1 MDGCRQSSQNL
12 HAESNTYTHLRMPYP
27 FPSPTARSRTSSSD
41 GLSIASSGTEYSVG
55 FDWELYT
62 CTSPTSALSCAQQ
75 SSQCFPDTPRDMDFP
90 ESPSSVDFRLS
101 PVLEDASPTE
111 LSPLIPQFPLPTPA
125 PSSVNNSTRLP
136 ASADPVPLLGLS
148 RVPKISGVL
157 NVTRRRAHTV
167 DVAAPQAVLRDA
179 QPEIRVVTPGL
190 GDSWRPRRSAT
201 MPSASTLLRGMLGID
216 DTPTYADPGIRTSPT
231 TEPAHSYSAD
241 VYSAPPPAKPAKQTS
256 AQTSRHTRDSS
267 WGDVRVTKMF
277 TQATGAADLDEL
289 DDSVREALYINA
301 ALRSRGLSYLC
312 AAAEKAEDAT
322 RASAEKLPGLAQASI
337 QARSTNPR
345 PPATLHRTATLL
357 PVRVPSLRPSILD
370 KTPISSEPL
379 GQNSPAQR
387 KATPSPKRP
396 RPLPAIPVPALPG
409 VKPIPAS
416 FLGQLVDTRAPSSA
430 KE

>member
-1 MDGCRQSSQNL
+1 
-12 HAESNTYTHLRMPYP
+12 MPYP
-27 FPSPTARSRTSSSD
+27 LPSPTARSRTSSSD
-41 GLSIASSGTEYSVG
+41 VLSIASSGTEYSVG

-62 CTSPTSALSCAQQ
+62 CTSPASALSCAQQ

-90 ESPSSVDFRLS
+90 ESPLSVDFTLS
-101 PVLEDASPTE
+101 PVLEDASSTE
-111 LSPLIPQFPLPTPA
+111 LSPLIPQFPLPTSV

-136 ASADPVPLLGLS
+136 ASADPVPLRGLS
-148 RVPKISGVL
+148 RVPKISGML

-167 DVAAPQAVLRDA
+167 DVAAPQDVLRDA

-231 TEPAHSYSAD
+231 PEPAQSHSAD
-241 VYSAPPPAKPAKQTS
+241 LYSAPPPAKSAKQSS
-256 AQTSRHTRDSS
+256 AQTSRHNRDSS

-322 RASAEKLPGLAQASI
+322 SAEKMPGLAAQAST
-337 QARSTNPR
+337 QARSANPR

-357 PVRVPSLRPSILD
+357 PVRVPSLRPSISD
-370 KTPISSEPL
+370 EAPISAEPFR
-379 GQNSPAQR
+379 NSPALR
-387 KATPSPKRP
+387 KAAPSPKRR
-396 RPLPAIPVPALPG
+396 RPLPAIPVPALPRA
-409 VKPIPAS
+409 KLIPAS
-416 FLGQLVDTRAPSSA
+416 FPGQLVDTQAPN
-430 KE
+430 